1 MTKQFDY
8 IVIGSGPAAF
18 GLTTALKEQQSTK
31 TALIIDNDRFG
42 GTCPNYGCEPKIFL
56 EGAVRNVLIAQQLQ
70 GRGIQQ
76 AAKIDWSA
84 LMAAKQATFAPYPDN
99 AQSAMTT
106 DYVQTLQGTATFA
119 DAKAVMVNGQ
129 AYQADKIVIA
139 TGLKANH
146 LPIQGQEYTHSSND
160 VLDLAEL
167 PERVTFIGSGYVG
180 MELATVLSAAGAQVE
195 VIEHSPHALG
205 AFYPDHAAVVVKQ
218 MTQRGIRFH
227 FGQSVNAV
235 RQTATGFTVET
246 AEGQHY
252 DSDYVIDS
260 SGRVPNIDRLAL
272 DVAGVATDRHGILV
286 DDHLQTNVAGIYAAG
301 DVISKD
307 PAVAPQLTPVAQF
320 EGEYL
325 AAGTQ
330 AAITYPVMATGSFTF
345 PQIAQVGMP
354 VAAAVGNSDYRIKHL
369 ALSPDFAYAGT
380 NDEDAELVGIFDQ
393 QNHLVGASE
402 VSQTATD
409 DINQLAGGIGSG
421 QTVADWRQQQLYI
434 FPTLASKIK
443 YFLA

>member
-1 MTKQFDY
+1 MTKKFDY

-18 GLTTALKEQQSTK
+18 GLTTALKEQRSTK

-56 EGAVRNVLIAQQLQ
+56 EGAVRNVLIGQQLQ

-99 AQSAMTT
+99 AQAAMTT
-106 DYVQTLQGTATFA
+106 DYVQTLQGAAAFA
-119 DAKAVMVNGQ
+119 DAKTVMVNGQ
-129 AYQADKIVIA
+129 TYQADKIVIA

-146 LPIQGQEYTHSSND
+146 LPIQGQKYTHSSND

-167 PERVTFIGSGYVG
+167 PKRVTFIGSGYVG

-195 VIEHSPHALG
+195 VIEHSPQALG
-205 AFYPDHAAVVVKQ
+205 AFYPDHAAAVVKQ
-218 MTQRGIRFH
+218 MAQRGIRFH

-325 AAGTQ
+325 AADTQ
-330 AAITYPVMATGSFTF
+330 DSIVYPVMATGSFTF

-354 VAAAVGNSDYRIKHL
+354 VAQAVGDSNYRIKRL
-369 ALSPDFAYAGT
+369 ALSADFAYAGT
-380 NDEDAELVGIFDQ
+380 NDEDAELVGVFDQ
-393 QNHLVGASE
+393 QNRLVGASE

-409 DINQLAGGIGSG
+409 DINQLAGVIGSG
-421 QTVADWRQQQLYI
+421 QTVTDWRQQQLYI

>member
-1 MTKQFDY
+1 
-8 IVIGSGPAAF
+8 
-18 GLTTALKEQQSTK
+18 
-31 TALIIDNDRFG
+31 
-42 GTCPNYGCEPKIFL
+42 
-56 EGAVRNVLIAQQLQ
+56 
-70 GRGIQQ
+70 
-76 AAKIDWSA
+76 
-84 LMAAKQATFAPYPDN
+84 
-99 AQSAMTT
+99 
-106 DYVQTLQGTATFA
+106 
-119 DAKAVMVNGQ
+119 
-129 AYQADKIVIA
+129 
-139 TGLKANH
+139 
-146 LPIQGQEYTHSSND
+146 
-160 VLDLAEL
+160 
-167 PERVTFIGSGYVG
+167 
-180 MELATVLSAAGAQVE
+180 
-195 VIEHSPHALG
+195 
-205 AFYPDHAAVVVKQ
+205 

-235 RQTATGFTVET
+235 RQTTTGFTVET

-325 AAGTQ
+325 AADTQ
-330 AAITYPVMATGSFTF
+330 DSIVYPVMATGSFTF

-354 VAAAVGNSDYRIKHL
+354 VAQAVGDSDYRIRRL

-380 NDEDAELVGIFDQ
+380 NDEDAELVGVFDR
-393 QNHLVGASE
+393 QNRLVGASE

-409 DINQLAGGIGSG
+409 DVNQLAGVIGSG
-421 QTVADWRQQQLYI
+421 QTVTDWRQQQPYI